1 MNDTINMIIIFA
13 MLGFVIY
20 AFAIGD
26 TNLLIFTSMGFLYD
40 IITIYYDKIK
50 EKLEKLEK

>member
-1 MNDTINMIIIFA
+1 MKDLINMIIIFA

-20 AFAIGD
+20 AFAIRD

-40 IITIYYDKIK
+40 IITIYYDEIK
-50 EKLEKLEK
+50 EKLEK